1 MFYRVKNKE
10 LYDYADYEYAEGCL
24 FSNICTVKQFEE
36 NKSRYIINENK
47 IDIISEKEEEQQKQE
62 QFEKEFF
69 KTSLGWI
76 RRKVTMKDGSVK
88 DFLSDLLLPVK
99 AGLDMGQNV
108 DVITYKTPDFS
119 QQLTIEYLKSLQE
132 IKSATELFIKECLF
146 QTVKDFGL
154 DEGGINGI

>member
-119 QQLTIEYLKSLQE
+119 QPLTIEYLKSLQE